1 VFSVC
6 RARLQAHSTRKNQGD
21 KHVQTQHAG
30 RWAARLGALALGLGL
45 AGSALAQ
52 SKGLD
57 EPFREGYK
65 KALAGKTVG
74 YAPVAMGFDLAQGWY
89 RA

>member
-1 VFSVC
+1 M
-6 RARLQAHSTRKNQGD
+6 HN
-21 KHVQTQHAG
+21 AG
-30 RWAARLGALALGLGL
+30 NAGKWTTTFAGLALSLGL

-65 KALAGKTVG
+65 KALAGKTVPTFRWPW
-74 YAPVAMGFDLAQGWY
+74 ALTWL
-89 RA
+89 RAGTKA